1 MEKKVRNSS
10 NPPPA
15 QRKQKRI
22 HFTVLLP
29 SHTFLY
35 LPLLTSALKS
45 ISCLSALY
53 THTHTHTL
61 YIPSGQCTIP
71 LPVLTRNAH
80 WVTCQRPWLHK
91 SHRSIKITY
100 VSYEL
105 FHPLFF
111 PLGAR
116 ASERKERNV
125 KGPFAKFFKKNPPN
139 PPLDA
144 LPLPPTSCYLALRK
158 MTFFSWPPSPW
169 RSPSSLQEVG
179 HWLIPLPW

>member
-1 MEKKVRNSS
+1 MEKKVNNFG

-15 QRKQKRI
+15 QRKQKVI
-22 HFTVLLP
+22 HFTVLFP

-45 ISCLSALY
+45 IFCLSAL
-53 THTHTHTL
+53 HTHTHTL

-111 PLGAR
+111 PFGSQGLWKG
-116 ASERKERNV
+116 RK
-125 KGPFAKFFKKNPPN
+125 KCQGPLCQVFKKKKNKKPPSTGC
-139 PPLDA
+139 
-144 LPLPPTSCYLALRK
+144 LPPTSCYVALRK
-158 MTFFSWPPSPW
+158 VTFSSRPPSPW
-169 RSPSSLQEVG
+169 RSSSSLQEVG
-179 HWLIPLPW
+179 HWLISLPW